1 MRIILC
7 GFGVVGQS
15 FAKLLESRSEDLY
28 ARYGL
33 KPRIVGVFDRN
44 GSATDPS
51 GLDASR
57 LIDVK
62 KKYGSVNR
70 YSDTENNTSGT
81 EIINNLEAE
90 VLIETTESNYKD
102 AEPGMTHI
110 VDAMKRGMHVISVNK
125 GPLALAFPSLMEI
138 AEYNHVLFRF
148 SGTVG
153 GGTPILDFAKNSISG
168 IEIINDLE
176 AEVLIE
182 TTESNYKDAEPGM
195 THIVNAMK
203 RGMHVISVNKGPLAL
218 AFPSLMEIAAYNQV
232 LFRFSG
238 TVGGGTPILDFAK
251 NSLKGERIV
260 SFYGILNGTT
270 NYILTNMANGMSFN
284 DALDDAKQKGYV
296 EADESL
302 DLDGLD
308 AAAKLVILANWIMGM
323 KVVMSDIKRTGIRK
337 IDSADIKRAA
347 EKNSAIKLIAS
358 CNKEL
363 TVAPKEIPTVDPL
376 CVSGTLNAISFT
388 SEHSGTQT
396 IIGRGAGGIETA
408 SSILRDLIDIR
419 NESTKT

>member
-33 KPRIVGVFDRN
+33 KPRIVGVFDRK
-44 GSATDPS
+44 GSANDPS
-51 GLDASR
+51 GLDTSK

-70 YSDTENNTSGT
+70 YSGAFDNTSGT
-81 EIINNLEAE
+81 QNINNLEAE
-90 VLIETTESNYKD
+90 VLIEATESNYKD

-110 VDAMKRGMHVISVNK
+110 IDAMKRGMHVISVNK
-125 GPLALAFPSLMEI
+125 GPLALAFPSLMEL
-138 AEYNHVLFRF
+138 ADYNRVLFRF

-153 GGTPILDFAKNSISG
+153 GGTPILDFA
-168 IEIINDLE
+168 
-176 AEVLIE
+176 
-182 TTESNYKDAEPGM
+182 
-195 THIVNAMK
+195 
-203 RGMHVISVNKGPLAL
+203 R
-218 AFPSLMEIAAYNQV
+218 
-232 LFRFSG
+232 
-238 TVGGGTPILDFAK
+238 
-251 NSLKGERIV
+251 NSLRGERIV
-260 SFYGILNGTT
+260 SFDGILNGTT
-270 NYILTNMANGMSFN
+270 NYILTNMADGMSFN
-284 DALDDAKQKGYV
+284 DALSDAKQKGYV

-302 DLDGLD
+302 DIDGLD
-308 AAAKLVILANWIMGM
+308 AAAKLVILANWIMRM
-323 KVVMSDIKRTGIRK
+323 KVTMPDIKRIGIREIDSSDIKHAT
-337 IDSADIKRAA
+337 
-347 EKNSAIKLIAS
+347 ENNCAIKLIAS

-363 TVAPKEIPTVDPL
+363 KVEPKEIAINDPL

-388 SEHSGTQT
+388 SEHSGIQT

>member
-33 KPRIVGVFDRN
+33 KPRIVGVFDRK
-44 GSATDPS
+44 GSANDPS
-51 GLDASR
+51 GLDTSK

-70 YSDTENNTSGT
+70 YSGAFDNTSGT
-81 EIINNLEAE
+81 QNINNLEAE
-90 VLIETTESNYKD
+90 VLIEATESNYKD

-110 VDAMKRGMHVISVNK
+110 INAMKQGLHVISVNK
-125 GPLALAFPSLMEI
+125 GPLALAFPSLFEL
-138 AEYNHVLFRF
+138 AEYNNIMFRF

-153 GGTPILDFAKNSISG
+153 GGTPILD
-168 IEIINDLE
+168 
-176 AEVLIE
+176 
-182 TTESNYKDAEPGM
+182 Y
-195 THIVNAMK
+195 
-203 RGMHVISVNKGPLAL
+203 
-218 AFPSLMEIAAYNQV
+218 
-232 LFRFSG
+232 
-238 TVGGGTPILDFAK
+238 AK
-251 NSLKGERIV
+251 NSLGGEQII
-260 SFYGILNGTT
+260 SFDGILNGTT

-284 DALDDAKQKGYV
+284 DALNDAKKRGYV

-308 AAAKLVILANWIMGM
+308 AAAKLVILANWIMRM
-323 KVVMSDIKRTGIRK
+323 KVTMPDIKRTGIRK
-337 IDSADIKRAA
+337 VDEEDIKIAA
-347 EKNSAIKLIAS
+347 SKNCAVKLIAS

-363 TVAPKEIPTVDPL
+363 VVGPKEISVNDPL
-376 CVSGTLNAISFT
+376 CVDGTLNAISFT

-396 IIGRGAGGIETA
+396 VIGRGAGGIETA
-408 SSILRDLIDIR
+408 SSILRDLINIR
-419 NESTKT
+419 NEIAKI

>member
-33 KPRIVGVFDRN
+33 KPRIIGVFDRK
-44 GSATDPS
+44 GSAMDPS
-51 GLDASR
+51 GLDTSR

-110 VDAMKRGMHVISVNK
+110 IDAMKRGMHVISVNK

-153 GGTPILDFAKNSISG
+153 GGTPILDFAKNS
-168 IEIINDLE
+168 L
-176 AEVLIE
+176 
-182 TTESNYKDAEPGM
+182 
-195 THIVNAMK
+195 
-203 RGMHVISVNKGPLAL
+203 R
-218 AFPSLMEIAAYNQV
+218 
-232 LFRFSG
+232 
-238 TVGGGTPILDFAK
+238 
-251 NSLKGERIV
+251 GERIV
-260 SFYGILNGTT
+260 SFDGILNGTT

-323 KVVMSDIKRTGIRK
+323 KVTMPDIKRTGIRK
-337 IDSADIKRAA
+337 IDNSDIKRAA
-347 EKNSAIKLIAS
+347 GKNCAIKLIAS

-363 TVAPKEIPTVDPL
+363 TVTPKEIAIIDPL

>member
-33 KPRIVGVFDRN
+33 KPRIVGVFDRK
-44 GSATDPS
+44 GSAMDPS
-51 GLDASR
+51 GLVTSR

-70 YSDTENNTSGT
+70 YSDTENNSSGT

-110 VDAMKRGMHVISVNK
+110 IDAMKRGMHVISVNK

-153 GGTPILDFAKNSISG
+153 GGTPILDFAKNS
-168 IEIINDLE
+168 L
-176 AEVLIE
+176 
-182 TTESNYKDAEPGM
+182 
-195 THIVNAMK
+195 
-203 RGMHVISVNKGPLAL
+203 R
-218 AFPSLMEIAAYNQV
+218 
-232 LFRFSG
+232 
-238 TVGGGTPILDFAK
+238 
-251 NSLKGERIV
+251 GERIV

-308 AAAKLVILANWIMGM
+308 AAAKLVI
-323 KVVMSDIKRTGIRK
+323 
-337 IDSADIKRAA
+337 
-347 EKNSAIKLIAS
+347 
-358 CNKEL
+358 
-363 TVAPKEIPTVDPL
+363 
-376 CVSGTLNAISFT
+376 
-388 SEHSGTQT
+388 
-396 IIGRGAGGIETA
+396 
-408 SSILRDLIDIR
+408 
-419 NESTKT
+419 

>member
-33 KPRIVGVFDRN
+33 KPRIVGVFDRK
-44 GSATDPS
+44 GSANDPS
-51 GLDASR
+51 GLDTSK

-70 YSDTENNTSGT
+70 YSGAFDNTSGT
-81 EIINNLEAE
+81 QNINNLEAE
-90 VLIETTESNYKD
+90 VLIEATESNYKD

-110 VDAMKRGMHVISVNK
+110 IDAMKRGMHVISVNK
-125 GPLALAFPSLMEI
+125 GPLALAFPSLMEL
-138 AEYNHVLFRF
+138 ADYNR
-148 SGTVG
+148 
-153 GGTPILDFAKNSISG
+153 
-168 IEIINDLE
+168 
-176 AEVLIE
+176 
-182 TTESNYKDAEPGM
+182 
-195 THIVNAMK
+195 
-203 RGMHVISVNKGPLAL
+203 
-218 AFPSLMEIAAYNQV
+218 V

-251 NSLKGERIV
+251 NSLRGERIV
-260 SFYGILNGTT
+260 SFDGILNGTT
-270 NYILTNMANGMSFN
+270 NYILTNMADGMSFD

-323 KVVMSDIKRTGIRK
+323 KVTMPDIKRTGIRNV
-337 IDSADIKRAA
+337 DSDEIKHAT
-347 EKNSAIKLIAS
+347 EKNCAIKLIAS

-363 TVAPKEIPTVDPL
+363 IVAPKAIAADDPL

-388 SEHSGTQT
+388 SEQSGTQT